1 MSADKRTRRD
11 ERRRSLGQ
19 NFLRPDRA
27 DQLVEAAGYAAGDL
41 VTNPDLM
48 AEALRDAPPGWQKK
62 NLQLVLHVKV
72 ISGAPTSPK
81 VVKTYFW

>member
-1 MSADKRTRRD
+1 
-11 ERRRSLGQ
+11 
-19 NFLRPDRA
+19 
-27 DQLVEAAGYAAGDL
+27 VEIAGILQYGTDAAGDL

-48 AEALRDAPPGWQKK
+48 AEALRDAPSGWQKK
-62 NLQLVLHVKV
+62 NLQMVLHVKV